1 MCSVCVWVLVQ
12 PTKARRRRAPG
23 RTTAARTTAGAR
35 WTRGRR
41 PRTRRA
47 STQELGTPTPL
58 RGRSGCPVRDEVGVP
73 CQPPPVPPNA
83 TTSPRDGLRAPVQA
97 AHRPPS
103 RGRRRR
109 DNDRP
114 APPGTGVQRGG
125 FAVGT
130 CADLHKSPPG
140 ETRNGDCSPLHSPK
154 RCVRHCPRPLTVV
167 KWYRIYADWYKTD
180 TSRPGAV
187 VNKTQPKAPLPREGF
202 GMRLRL
208 RPNFCQ
214 IRTASDPTLLPQIY

>member
-1 MCSVCVWVLVQ
+1 MCGVCVWVLVQ

-23 RTTAARTTAGAR
+23 RMTAARTTAGAR

-47 STQELGTPTPL
+47 STQELGKAHCATDQRRF
-58 RGRSGCPVRDEVGVP
+58 RGKESAAP
-73 CQPPPVPPNA
+73 CVSLNAAQSDA

-114 APPGTGVQRGG
+114 APSGTDVQRGG

-130 CADLHKSPPG
+130 CVHKSPPRV
-140 ETRNGDCSPLHSPK
+140 TRNGNFSPFHSPK
-154 RCVRHCPRPLTVV
+154 RCVRHSPRLLAVV
-167 KWYRIYADWYKTD
+167 KWYRIYAYWYKPD
-180 TSRPGAV
+180 PPG
-187 VNKTQPKAPLPREGF
+187 LGEW
-202 GMRLRL
+202 
-208 RPNFCQ
+208 
-214 IRTASDPTLLPQIY
+214 

>member
-1 MCSVCVWVLVQ
+1 MCGVCVWVLVQ
-12 PTKARRRRAPG
+12 PTKALRRRAPG
-23 RTTAARTTAGAR
+23 RTKAARTTAGAR

-58 RGRSGCPVRDEVGVP
+58 RGRSGCPVRGEVGVP

-97 AHRPPS
+97 AHRPHS

-114 APPGTGVQRGG
+114 TPPGPACNDGG
-125 FAVGT
+125 FLAVATHNSARG
-130 CADLHKSPPG
+130 DLHKSLPG
-140 ETRNGDCSPLHSPK
+140 ETRNGACSHLHSPK
-154 RCVRHCPRPLTVV
+154 RCVRHSPSP
-167 KWYRIYADWYKTD
+167 
-180 TSRPGAV
+180 S
-187 VNKTQPKAPLPREGF
+187 Q
-202 GMRLRL
+202 
-208 RPNFCQ
+208 
-214 IRTASDPTLLPQIY
+214 